1 VNGDVV
7 VHHLFIILKLD
18 CDMADKAKR
27 SKKTKSKGAFVDT
40 LMEFE
45 EEVGA
50 SSPTKVIQSFSF
62 AKESTT
68 TTSPLQPPSVEL
80 EKEVVTTNYDFS
92 RDYKYGLPIEKYS
105 NISVR

>member
-1 VNGDVV
+1 MEDAV
-7 VHHLFIILKLD
+7 VHHLFIVKLD

-27 SKKTKSKGAFVDT
+27 SKKTKAKGAFVDT

-68 TTSPLQPPSVEL
+68 TPPLQPPSVEL